1 MAQSQVAMF
10 SFTLGGNNSIGPA
23 ELRELWARASGVN
36 SVHVGRRLQPYGDDR
51 PTYTLYG
58 PQNLCGVREVSQ
70 RLCALLE
77 ARHLNARVV
86 TLCGIAGV

>member
-1 MAQSQVAMF
+1 MAQPHVAMF
-10 SFTLGGNNSIGPA
+10 SFTLGANNSIGPA
-23 ELRELWARASGVN
+23 ELRELWARASGV
-36 SVHVGRRLQPYGDDR
+36 SAVHVGRRLQPYGDER

-58 PQNLCGVREVSQ
+58 PQSLTGVHEVGR

-86 TLCGIAGV
+86 TLCGTAGV